1 MQLRNVMTR
10 DVEVVRPD
18 ASVQEAAAK
27 MKQLDVGPLPV
38 CDGKRVLGM
47 VTDRDITIR
56 AVAEGRDP
64 TSTKVQEVMTDEVIY
79 CYEDQDAE
87 DAARLMAEKQ
97 VRRLLVLDRDKQLVG
112 IVSLGDLAVDT
123 ADPIRAGETLERV
136 SQPAEPER

>member
-18 ASVQEAAAK
+18 ASVQEAAAT
-27 MKQLDVGPLPV
+27 MKRLDVAPLPV

-64 TSTKVQEVMTDEVIY
+64 KATTVQEVMTDEVIY

-87 DAARLMAEKQ
+87 DATRLMAEKQ

>member
-47 VTDRDITIR
+47 VTYRDITIR